1 MEDYEDGLEAATAAP
16 PSAPPLG
23 AEVLDSVVRPAL
35 VAATRLFLVA
45 GVALVLVD
53 ERGELHGV
61 VAAGDLAQALEDAAP
76 QLWSGP
82 SLEVLASGAAVRTAD
97 LPGDGRWPALAGLPA
112 MRGVNGLLCVPV
124 EGAAGPAGTLTAIRR
139 PDRAWQARE
148 IEALVT
154 YAGVVATLLR
164 AASDAEQT
172 AQIIGQ
178 LEHALHHRVVI
189 EQAKGI
195 LMEREQLD
203 APGAFDR
210 LRKAARAR
218 RRRVSEVAAEVVA
231 GHPLPPPDPSNGNG
245 GHRPA

>member
-1 MEDYEDGLEAATAAP
+1 MEDYEDGLEQALPAP
-16 PSAPPLG
+16 VPAPPLG
-23 AEVLDSVVRPAL
+23 GEVLDSVVRPAL

-53 ERGELHGV
+53 ESGELHGV
-61 VAAGDLAQALEDAAP
+61 VAAGDLAQTLEEAAP

-82 SLEVLASGAAVRTAD
+82 SLEVLASGATVRTAD

-112 MRGVNGLLCVPV
+112 MRGVHGLLCVPV
-124 EGAAGPAGTLTAIRR
+124 EGPAGPAGTLTAVRR
-139 PDRAWQARE
+139 PDRPWQARE
-148 IEALVT
+148 VEALVT

-164 AASDAEQT
+164 AASDAERT

-203 APGAFDR
+203 PPGAFDR

-231 GHPLPPPDPSNGNG
+231 GDPLPPPGPNGNG
-245 GHRPA
+245 GHPPA

>member
-1 MEDYEDGLEAATAAP
+1 MEDYEDGLEQATPEPGPAP
-16 PSAPPLG
+16 PPG
-23 AEVLDSVVRPAL
+23 GEVLDSVVRPAL

-53 ERGELHGV
+53 ERGELQGV
-61 VAAGDLAQALEDAAP
+61 VAAGDLAQALEEAAP

-82 SLEVLASGAAVRTAD
+82 SLEVLAGGTAVRTAG

-124 EGAAGPAGTLTAIRR
+124 EGAAGPAGTLTAVRR
-139 PDRAWQARE
+139 PDRPWGARE
-148 IEALVT
+148 VEALVT
-154 YAGVVATLLR
+154 YAGVVATLVR
-164 AASDAEQT
+164 AAADAERT
-172 AQIIGQ
+172 AQLIGQ

-203 APGAFDR
+203 SAGAFDR
-210 LRKAARAR
+210 LRKAARAG

-231 GHPLPPPDPSNGNG
+231 GHPLPPPAPNGNG
-245 GHRPA
+245 GQPPA